1 MKRTD
6 VNSNTGTGTTGT
18 MEAFDTSN
26 LMPLNR
32 LDDFKVADGYQ
43 DVRGWS
49 VVGHDGEKIGKV
61 DDLLVDTSARQVRYL
76 GVDLDSSLLSGRS
89 HSGNVLIPIENVQLD
104 RKDKVHLTSIG
115 SNEIFSLPT
124 YEAGSF
130 GRSQAGMTG
139 TTGMAG
145 MAGTSGRMDMDMD
158 RTDRT
163 DRTDREA
170 RLTLSEEQLAV
181 GKRQVA
187 SGEVDV
193 EKRVETQ
200 HVRES
205 VPVMHEEVTIERRPV
220 TGMSGTAAQ
229 IGADEIRVPISHE
242 EVIVEKRVVPTE
254 ELVIKKHQVQGEQ
267 VVEADIR
274 RERAEVHRTGDATVR
289 DENMTD
295 DNLTNDKRRR

>member
-6 VNSNTGTGTTGT
+6 VNSNTGTGATAT

-61 DDLLVDTSARQVRYL
+61 DDLLVDTNARQVRYL
-76 GVDLDSSLLSGRS
+76 GVDLDRGLLSGRS

-115 SNEIFSLPT
+115 RNEIFSLPT

-130 GRSQAGMTG
+130 GRAQAGTAG
-139 TTGMAG
+139 TTG
-145 MAGTSGRMDMDMD
+145 RMDRMD
-158 RTDRT
+158 TDRM
-163 DRTDREA
+163 DTDREA
-170 RLTLSEEQLAV
+170 RLTLSEEELAV

-187 SGEVDV
+187 SGEVEI

-205 VPVMHEEVTIERRPV
+205 VPVMHEEVTVERRPV
-220 TGMSGTAAQ
+220 TGMSGTAPT

-242 EVIVEKRVVPTE
+242 EVIVEKRVMPKE

-267 VVEADIR
+267 VVEEDIR
-274 RERAEVHRTGDATVR
+274 RERAEVHRTGDAAVR
-289 DENMTD
+289 DESLRD
-295 DNLTNDKRRR
+295 ENLSNDKRRR

>member
-6 VNSNTGTGTTGT
+6 VHNSTTGT
-18 MEAFDTSN
+18 MEAFDTSS

-61 DDLLVDTSARQVRYL
+61 DDLLVDTNARQVRFL
-76 GVDLDSSLLSGRS
+76 GVDLDRSLLSGS
-89 HSGNVLIPIENVQLD
+89 GHSGNVLIPIENVQLD

-115 SNEIFSLPT
+115 RNEIFSLPT

-139 TTGMAG
+139 AASMAG
-145 MAGTSGRMDMDMD
+145 RADMGRADM
-158 RTDRT
+158 
-163 DRTDREA
+163 DREA
-170 RLTLSEEQLAV
+170 RLTLSEEELAV

-187 SGEVDV
+187 SGEVDIQ
-193 EKRVETQ
+193 KRVETQ

-205 VPVMHEEVTIERRPV
+205 VPVMREEVTVERRPV
-220 TGMSGTAAQ
+220 TGMTGTAPQ

-242 EVIVEKRVVPTE
+242 EVVVEKRVVPKE

-267 VVEADIR
+267 VVEEDIR
-274 RERAEVHRTGDATVR
+274 RERAEVHRTGDATLR
-289 DENMTD
+289 DES
-295 DNLTNDKRRR
+295 LLNDKNRR

>member
-6 VNSNTGTGTTGT
+6 VNSNTGTGT

-76 GVDLDSSLLSGRS
+76 GVYLDRGLLSGRS

-104 RKDKVHLTSIG
+104 RKDKVQLTSIG
-115 SNEIFSLPT
+115 RNEIFSLPT

-130 GRSQAGMTG
+130 GRSQGMTG
-139 TTGMAG
+139 TTERMN
-145 MAGTSGRMDMDMD
+145 TERMD
-158 RTDRT
+158 
-163 DRTDREA
+163 TDREA

-187 SGEVDV
+187 SGEVGI

-205 VPVMHEEVTIERRPV
+205 VPVMREEVTVERRPV
-220 TGMSGTAAQ
+220 TGMSGTAPE

-267 VVEADIR
+267 VVEDDIR

-289 DENMTD
+289 DENLTD
-295 DNLTNDKRRR
+295 ENLLNDKRRR

>member
-6 VNSNTGTGTTGT
+6 VNSNTGTGT

-49 VVGHDGEKIGKV
+49 VVGQDGDKIGKV
-61 DDLLVDTSARQVRYL
+61 DDLLVDTNARQVRYL
-76 GVDLDSSLLSGRS
+76 GVDLDRGLLSGRS
-89 HSGNVLIPIENVQLD
+89 HSGHVLIPIENVQLD

-115 SNEIFSLPT
+115 RNEILSLPT

-130 GRSQAGMTG
+130 GRAQ
-139 TTGMAG
+139 AG
-145 MAGTSGRMDMDMD
+145 MAGASGRMDTERMD
-158 RTDRT
+158 
-163 DRTDREA
+163 TDREA
-170 RLTLSEEQLAV
+170 RLTLSEEELAV

-187 SGEVDV
+187 SGEVDIQ
-193 EKRVETQ
+193 KRVETQ

-205 VPVMHEEVTIERRPV
+205 VPVMHEEVTVERRPV
-220 TGMSGTAAQ
+220 TGMSGTAPT

-242 EVIVEKRVVPTE
+242 EVIVEKRVMPKE

-267 VVEADIR
+267 VVEEDIR
-274 RERAEVHRTGDATVR
+274 RERVEVNRTGDATVR
-289 DENMTD
+289 DESLRD
-295 DNLTNDKRRR
+295 ENLSNDKRRR

>member
-61 DDLLVDTSARQVRYL
+61 DDLLVDTNARQVRYL
-76 GVDLDSSLLSGRS
+76 GVDLDRGLLSGRS

-104 RKDKVHLTSIG
+104 RKDKVHLTSLG
-115 SNEIFSLPT
+115 RNEIFSLPT

-130 GRSQAGMTG
+130 GRAQ
-139 TTGMAG
+139 AG
-145 MAGTSGRMDMDMD
+145 MAGTTGRMDRMD
-158 RTDRT
+158 TDRM
-163 DRTDREA
+163 DTDREA
-170 RLTLSEEQLAV
+170 RLTLSEEELAV

-187 SGEVDV
+187 SGEVEI

-205 VPVMHEEVTIERRPV
+205 VPVMHEEVTVERRPV
-220 TGMSGTAAQ
+220 TGMSGTAPT

-242 EVIVEKRVVPTE
+242 EVIVEKRVMPKE

-267 VVEADIR
+267 VVEEDIR

-289 DENMTD
+289 DESLRD
-295 DNLTNDKRRR
+295 ENLSNDKRRR

>member
-6 VNSNTGTGTTGT
+6 VNSNTGTGATGT

-76 GVDLDSSLLSGRS
+76 GVDLDRSLLSGRS

-104 RKDKVHLTSIG
+104 RKDKVNLTSIG
-115 SNEIFSLPT
+115 RNEIFSLPT

-130 GRSQAGMTG
+130 GRA
-139 TTGMAG
+139 
-145 MAGTSGRMDMDMD
+145 DMN
-158 RTDRT
+158 
-163 DRTDREA
+163 RTDREA
-170 RLTLSEEQLAV
+170 RLTLSEEELAV

-187 SGEVDV
+187 SGEVDIQ
-193 EKRVETQ
+193 KRVETQ

-205 VPVMHEEVTIERRPV
+205 VPVMHEEVTVERRPV
-220 TGMSGTAAQ
+220 TGMSGTAPQ

-242 EVIVEKRVVPTE
+242 EVIVEKRVVPKE

-267 VVEADIR
+267 VVEDDIR
-274 RERAEVHRTGDATVR
+274 RERVEVNRTGDATAR
-289 DENMTD
+289 DESLLD
-295 DNLTNDKRRR
+295 DKRRR

>member
-49 VVGHDGEKIGKV
+49 VVGQDGDKIGKV
-61 DDLLVDTSARQVRYL
+61 DDLLVDTNARQVRYL
-76 GVDLDSSLLSGRS
+76 GVDLDRGLLSGRS

-115 SNEIFSLPT
+115 RNEILSLPT

-130 GRSQAGMTG
+130 GRAQ
-139 TTGMAG
+139 AG
-145 MAGTSGRMDMDMD
+145 MAGASGRMDTERMD
-158 RTDRT
+158 
-163 DRTDREA
+163 TDREA
-170 RLTLSEEQLAV
+170 RLTLSEEELAV

-187 SGEVDV
+187 SGEVDIQ
-193 EKRVETQ
+193 KRVETQ

-205 VPVMHEEVTIERRPV
+205 VPVMHEEVTVERRPV
-220 TGMSGTAAQ
+220 TGMSGTAPT

-242 EVIVEKRVVPTE
+242 EVIVEKRVMPKE

-267 VVEADIR
+267 VVEEDIR
-274 RERAEVHRTGDATVR
+274 RERVEVNRTGDATVR
-289 DENMTD
+289 DESLRD
-295 DNLTNDKRRR
+295 ENLSNDKRRR

>member
-6 VNSNTGTGTTGT
+6 VHSSTTGTGT
-18 MEAFDTSN
+18 MEAFDTSS

-61 DDLLVDTSARQVRYL
+61 DDLLVDTNARQVRFL
-76 GVDLDSSLLSGRS
+76 GVDLDRGLLSGRS

-115 SNEIFSLPT
+115 RNEILSLPT
-124 YEAGSF
+124 YEASSF
-130 GRSQAGMTG
+130 GRSQAGMAG
-139 TTGMAG
+139 TT
-145 MAGTSGRMDMDMD
+145 GRMDM
-158 RTDRT
+158 

-170 RLTLSEEQLAV
+170 RLTLSEEELAV

-187 SGEVDV
+187 SGEVGV
-193 EKRVETQ
+193 EKHVETQ

-205 VPVMHEEVTIERRPV
+205 VPVMREEVTVERRPV
-220 TGMSGTAAQ
+220 SGMTGTAPQ

-242 EVIVEKRVVPTE
+242 EVIVEKRVVPKE

-267 VVEADIR
+267 VVEEDIR

-289 DENMTD
+289 DESLRD
-295 DNLTNDKRRR
+295 ENLSNDKRRR